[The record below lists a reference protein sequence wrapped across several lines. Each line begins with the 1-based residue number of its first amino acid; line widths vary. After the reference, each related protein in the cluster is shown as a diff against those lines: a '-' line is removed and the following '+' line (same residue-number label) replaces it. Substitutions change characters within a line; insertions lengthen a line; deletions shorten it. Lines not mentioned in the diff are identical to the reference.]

1 MSIFPL
7 PLLLVVSSC
16 LLCPVAS
23 LPGQKVKEV
32 QTLPGQAGRH
42 CTSAHLLTSA
52 ADCLAAAKAL
62 GLGGSVYTL
71 SSSGAPPGCI
81 WTNYLHPGQ
90 LAFNTYKASTK
101 ACGDGTNFNYM
112 CLCVYP
118 CPIATY
124 QNEESSATCKS
135 CLPGTYNDE
144 TGKAL
149 CNSCPKGWDTTSPG
163 STGCNYSPAHTV
175 KEVKSGHC
183 ISAEL
188 IGTVADCTAAAKVLG
203 LKSRYGAHTTTS
215 GNVPPGCSW
224 SDWSGGHL
232 LFNPHKGTT
241 KACGDGII
249 TFGSNNPMC
258 LCVDPCPI
266 GTYQNE
272 ESSTTCKSCLPG
284 TYNDETGRSS
294 CQNCTIGKYNNEIGE
309 STCRNCP
316 AGKNSARGASNCQ
329 PNCCHAKANY
339 PTYEKDCNTIT
350 DAAACSDRLHHLKYT
365 CDWNCDVTTVNMHNV
380 SQNKYLGD

>member
-101 ACGDGTNFNYM
+101 ACGD
-112 CLCVYP
+112 P
-118 CPIATY
+118 
-124 QNEESSATCKS
+124 
-135 CLPGTYNDE
+135 
-144 TGKAL
+144 
-149 CNSCPKGWDTTSPG
+149 
-163 STGCNYSPAHTV
+163 
-175 KEVKSGHC
+175 
-183 ISAEL
+183 
-188 IGTVADCTAAAKVLG
+188 
-203 LKSRYGAHTTTS
+203 
-215 GNVPPGCSW
+215 
-224 SDWSGGHL
+224 
-232 LFNPHKGTT
+232 
-241 KACGDGII
+241 
-249 TFGSNNPMC
+249 TFNNPLC
-258 LCVDPCPI
+258 ICVDPCPI
-266 GTYQNE
+266 GNYQNE
-272 ESSTTCKSCLPG
+272 ESSKTCKACLPG

-350 DAAACSDRLHHLKYT
+350 DAAACSGRLHHLRYT
-365 CDWNCDVTTVNMHNV
+365 CDWNCDVTTVMNVHNE
-380 SQNKYLGD
+380 SQKYLRD